1 MISCKFMGRLGN
13 NMFQT
18 ATTIEVAERVGSDF
32 VLPTKSHAGHRGDIN
47 SDMSGFDY
55 DFKFQDILLPN
66 TFNQATFD
74 YIPVDVKDDLEL
86 HGFYQSYK
94 YFDNIRDKLINKYFK
109 FKNEIVDQ
117 TSKYKITE
125 NSLGIS
131 VRRGDYIP
139 LQHNHCVLSMKYYAD
154 AFSEILDVNQIFIF
168 SDDIP
173 WCKNNICTENEFD
186 EIVYVEGN
194 PFVQLYMM
202 TQMKNLIL
210 SNSTFAWWGGYLND
224 KKGKIIIPDPWF
236 GPNYKDKDVSG
247 LYIPEWLVQ
256 KHEIVLV

>member
-117 TSKYKITE
+117 TSKYKIDRK
-125 NSLGIS
+125 S
-131 VRRGDYIP
+131 V
-139 LQHNHCVLSMKYYAD
+139 V
-154 AFSEILDVNQIFIF
+154 
-168 SDDIP
+168 
-173 WCKNNICTENEFD
+173 
-186 EIVYVEGN
+186 
-194 PFVQLYMM
+194 
-202 TQMKNLIL
+202 
-210 SNSTFAWWGGYLND
+210 
-224 KKGKIIIPDPWF
+224 
-236 GPNYKDKDVSG
+236 
-247 LYIPEWLVQ
+247 
-256 KHEIVLV
+256 